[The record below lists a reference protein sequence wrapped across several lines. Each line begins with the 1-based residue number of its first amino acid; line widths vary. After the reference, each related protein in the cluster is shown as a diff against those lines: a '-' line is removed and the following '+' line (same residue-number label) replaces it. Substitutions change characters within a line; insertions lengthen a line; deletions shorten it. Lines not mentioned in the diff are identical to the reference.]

1 MNSRKEERVGPMS
14 MVWSD
19 SEGARESGVLLRRTE
34 RRACV
39 PQAFWMVWA
48 AKKRESAAAWSKVP
62 SRGAEVVV

>member
-14 MVWSD
+14 IAWSD
-19 SEGARESGVLLRRTE
+19 SDSERESGVLLRRTE
-34 RRACV
+34 SRACV

-62 SRGAEVVV
+62 SRGAEVLV